1 MIALEDLPIRH
12 FTVDE
17 VDRMVEAG
25 ILDEDEPVEL
35 IDGVLEA
42 VSPQSEDHAWLLDV
56 IERALR
62 GAYAPE
68 HVVRSQRPLRAGDR
82 SRPEPDIA
90 VLSGPL
96 ERYHRRY
103 PRCDEALLL
112 VEVSVSTLERD
123 HRKARVYAEAGAPE
137 LWIVDVAGRR
147 LEIHT
152 EPGPD
157 GYGVVTLL
165 GESRAVTP
173 PGTTAKWKIAE
184 LLP

>member
-17 VDRMVEAG
+17 VDQMVEAG

-62 GAYAPE
+62 NAYGPE
-68 HVVRSQRPLRAGDR
+68 DVVRTQRPLRTTDR

-90 VLSGPL
+90 VLAGPL

-103 PRCDEALLL
+103 PRCDETLLL
-112 VEVSVSTLERD
+112 VEVAISTLERD

-137 LWIVDVAGRR
+137 LWIVDVGARR

-152 EPGPD
+152 DPGPD

-165 GESRAVTP
+165 AESKSVTP
-173 PGTTAKWKIAE
+173 PGTTATWKISE